1 MMDQTVALLV
11 TAVCLF
17 GTALGLRFRVYVLVP
32 AALAVLILSAAAQ
45 LVSNKITGWRIPI
58 WLALLVILNVGFML
72 GLLLR
77 AGAAYWYTRKIARL
91 FARTARVDQSTRRQD
106 GVDRE
111 ANSEEAQSTPA
122 IVRHDLAKGTFRR

>member
-32 AALAVLILSAAAQ
+32 AALAVLILSTAAQ
-45 LVSNKITGWRIPI
+45 LVSNKMTGWRIPS

-77 AGAAYWYTRKIARL
+77 AGAAYWYTLKIARL
-91 FARTARVDQSTRRQD
+91 FARTARVDQSPRQD
-106 GVDRE
+106 GVGRE
-111 ANSEEAQSTPA
+111 ATSEEAQSTAA
-122 IVRHDLAKGTFRR
+122 IARHDLAKGTFRR

>member
-1 MMDQTVALLV
+1 MMDQTVALLL

-17 GTALGLRFRVYVLVP
+17 GTALGLRFRVYVMVP
-32 AALAVLILSAAAQ
+32 AAVAVLILSAAAQ
-45 LVSNKITGWRIPI
+45 LLSNKMVGWRIPS

-77 AGAAYWYTRKIARL
+77 AGAAHWYTRKIARL
-91 FARTARVDQSTRRQD
+91 FAPAARVDPSTRRQD

-111 ANSEEAQSTPA
+111 ANSDEAKSTSA
-122 IVRHDLAKGTFRR
+122 IVRHDLAKGGFRR